1 MPGPSGQTGPVPLY
15 LPPSRAKPPPP
26 PARTDDRRA
35 AAVGL
40 GVWIVLL
47 VVALA
52 VPRVRGA
59 AGGHGLGACVA
70 GVVIG
75 LAFLTYLH
83 RRDRRVRGRS

>member
-1 MPGPSGQTGPVPLY
+1 VPLY
-15 LPPSRAKPPPP
+15 LPPSRAKPPPA

-40 GVWIVLL
+40 GVWVVLL
-47 VVALA
+47 VLALTL
-52 VPRVRGA
+52 PRVREA

-75 LAFLTYLH
+75 VTFLAYLH
-83 RRDRRVRGRS
+83 RRDRRARRSRPPGRAG